1 MTRRM
6 KMASNR
12 KIRGGNNK
20 TDPAVELAELAGS
33 LNLTTLR
40 DNIPMLLKKAEAEA
54 ISYSNFALKMLQLEF
69 IARNNRRL
77 TRNLKRSGLPNIIE
91 GLDTYD
97 FSLRPKLE
105 APLVRELENCRFA
118 EEDGRNIICVG
129 RPGLGKTRI
138 LDAIARAACDKGYSV
153 KKKITADLLEELHA
167 SLVDGSYA
175 RTFKRYEKF
184 DILYLDEFGYDTF
197 DANATKHLF
206 RLVSARHRKRSILL
220 AANTGFKSWKRFFPS
235 EAQAVATVDRL
246 IDQATILRFT
256 GKSFRKPKQI
266 LGDDIE

>member
-1 MTRRM
+1 M
-6 KMASNR
+6 MASNKKR
-12 KIRGGNNK
+12 TGNNK
-20 TDPAVELAELAGS
+20 TDPAVALAEIAENLS
-33 LNLTTLR
+33 LTTLR

-54 ISYSNFALKMLQLEF
+54 LSYSDFALQMLQIEC

-105 APLVRELENCRFA
+105 APLVRELENCRFV
-118 EEDGRNIICVG
+118 EENGRNVICVG

-138 LDAIARAACDKGYSV
+138 LDAIARAACDKGYAV
-153 KKKITADLLEELHA
+153 KKVITAELLEELHA
-167 SLVDGSYA
+167 SLVDGSYS
-175 RTFKRYEKF
+175 RTFKRYEKY
-184 DILYLDEFGYDTF
+184 DILYLDEFGYDPF
-197 DANATKHLF
+197 DADATKHLF
-206 RLVSARHRKRSILL
+206 RIVSARHRKRSMLL
-220 AANTGFKSWKRFFPS
+220 AANTGFTSWKKFFPS

-256 GKSFRKPKQI
+256 GKSFRKPKDI
-266 LGDDIE
+266 LGDDID

>member
-1 MTRRM
+1 MTN
-6 KMASNR
+6 NR
-12 KIRGGNNK
+12 KRKGNDK
-20 TDPAVELAELAGS
+20 GDPAIELAELADR
-33 LNLTTLR
+33 LNLTALR
-40 DNIPMLLKKAEAEA
+40 DNILMLLTQAEANA
-54 ISYSNFALKMLQLEF
+54 LSYSEFALKMLHLEF

-77 TRNLKRSGLPNIIE
+77 TRNLKRSDLPTIIE

-97 FSLRPKLE
+97 FSVRPKLE

-118 EEDGRNIICVG
+118 EENGRNIICVG
-129 RPGLGKTRI
+129 RPGLGKSRI

-153 KKKITADLLEELHA
+153 KKVMTAYLLEELHA
-167 SLVDGSYA
+167 SLVDGTYA
-175 RTFKRYEKF
+175 KTFRRYEKY
-184 DILYLDEFGYDTF
+184 DILYLDEFGYDPF
-197 DANATKHLF
+197 DSDATKHLF

-220 AANTGFKSWKRFFPS
+220 AANTGFKNWKRFFPS